1 MVDGVSVAVPTDAF
15 NWTVSGAANVVGFV
29 VAFVISFYFCSSTI
43 IYALMRRKVDDIDMS
58 RVYTPLEQVGR
69 GDSDSSDPIRQPTPA
84 SDNDDGA
91 S

>member
-1 MVDGVSVAVPTDAF
+1 MLL
-15 NWTVSGAANVVGFV
+15 VVGLV

-69 GDSDSSDPIRQPTPA
+69 QEIDSSGRIPRPTPA
-84 SDNDDGA
+84 SANDDGA
-91 S
+91 N